1 MRRKLKFL
9 PIFVFL
15 TLSSISLTALKE
27 AAAQNEDD
35 SRQPTATVN
44 ENLLPTGEVIQPAGE
59 VLPYFGRP
67 IDLALATKQKF
78 LVVKDRSSLL
88 LIDTE
93 SFELQQTLPLP
104 NGASIH
110 GIRVLRNGDI
120 LATDAQNSVHLF
132 RSNAGGKHSKSTT
145 IEFAKNSYPC
155 GLCINQAETIAYVA
169 LSKRNTVAIVD
180 LAQGKQTQ
188 ELEVGIAPFDVALS
202 NDESQLIVSNIGG
215 RRPEEGDP
223 TATSAGTEVV
233 VDTRGIAATGSVSI
247 IDTRSFKLL
256 QSVRVGLQPS
266 VLRVFDQHAIV
277 CNTNQDSIS
286 LISLNDYSVR
296 EVVVKPDLNYPF
308 GSMPNGLSLS
318 TDNNLL
324 FVSLAGN
331 NAVAVLDTQDENW
344 TLRGLIPTAWYP
356 AGCVA
361 DENFLYITNTKGFGS
376 RSSRRNA
383 EQGRN
388 SHDQQGVIQR
398 VPLKSINDPAMLK
411 SWTEQ
416 VLNRST
422 LLGET
427 RIADTVQARLDA
439 SDANVRPVPIPK
451 KLGEPSVFKH
461 VIYVIK
467 ENRTFDQ
474 VFGDIP
480 EARAEPSL
488 CVFPENI
495 TPNHHALA
503 RRFGVLDNYYCNGV
517 LSADGHSWATEG
529 NVTPYLERAFGGF
542 TRSYTFG
549 DDPITYSSSGFL
561 WDRVLSA
568 GLSFRNYGEMDYAKI
583 EDGGDYQKV
592 WARYQAGEREV
603 FKQQVGIER
612 LRRYTCRDYPGW
624 NMAIPDVLRMDRFL
638 EEFRKFEKEGGFPNL
653 SLVYLPQD
661 HLGGGV
667 TSSAHMADNDLALGR
682 LVDAV
687 SKSKYWDSTVIFVN
701 EDDPQNGYD
710 HIDGHR
716 SLCLVISP
724 YSKPGVNHQFYNQT
738 SVLRTILHI
747 FGLPSLNQKD
757 AASPLMTDCFN
768 TEPNNSVAFDVLP
781 AAVELNQRPGAAN
794 KQSALERKW
803 RAILATVPIERTGMK
818 TEQDEDN
825 LNRFVWHE
833 QKGWTTPYP
842 AAQAGSH
849 GKGLVDLKLKIDAE
863 ETDD

>member
-1 MRRKLKFL
+1 MQRRPYFPQRLSAL
-9 PIFVFL
+9 LLWTIVFAPL
-15 TLSSISLTALKE
+15 NV
-27 AAAQNEDD
+27 AAQTVDE
-35 SRQPTATVN
+35 SRQPSSTVN
-44 ENLLPTGEVIQPAGE
+44 ETLLPTGEVIQPAGE
-59 VLPYFGRP
+59 LLPYFGRP
-67 IDLALATKQKF
+67 IDLALAVPQK
-78 LVVKDRSSLL
+78 LLAIKDRSSVLL
-88 LIDTE
+88 MDAD
-93 SFELQQTLPLP
+93 SFKLRQTLPLP
-104 NGASIH
+104 NGASIN
-110 GIRVLRNGDI
+110 GIKVLKNGDI
-120 LATDAQNSVHLF
+120 LVTDAQNSVHRF
-132 RSNAGGKHSKSTT
+132 SSNDTGTYSLSKS
-145 IEFAKNSYPC
+145 IEFAKGSYPC
-155 GLCINQAETIAYVA
+155 GLCINQTESLAYVA
-169 LSKRNTVAIVD
+169 LSKRNTVAVID
-180 LAQGKQTQ
+180 LTQHTLAQ
-188 ELEVGIAPFDVALS
+188 EIEVGVAPFDVALS
-202 NDESQLIVSNIGG
+202 EDESQLVVSNIGG
-215 RRPEEGDP
+215 RRPEEGEP
-223 TATSAGTEVV
+223 TAPSAGTEVV
-233 VDTRGIAATGSVSI
+233 VDARGIAATGSVSI
-247 IDTRSFKLL
+247 IDTRSLKLL

-266 VLRVFDQHAIV
+266 VLRVFNQQAIV

-286 LISLNDYSVR
+286 IISLKDYSVR
-296 EVVVKPDLNYPF
+296 EVVVKPDLSYPF
-308 GSMPNGLSLS
+308 GSMPNGLALS
-318 TDNNLL
+318 TDSKML

-331 NAVAVLDTQDENW
+331 NAIAVLDAQDGNW

-361 DENFLYITNTKGFGS
+361 DENYLYITNTKGLGS
-376 RSSRRNA
+376 RSSRRKV

-388 SHDQQGVIQR
+388 SHDQQGVVQR
-398 VPLKSINDPAMLK
+398 VAIKSIQDQRTL
-411 SWTEQ
+411 SGWTEQ
-416 VLNRST
+416 ILTRST

-427 RIADTVQARLDA
+427 RLAETAQARLES
-439 SDANVRPVPIPK
+439 SDANIQPLPIPQ

-474 VFGDIP
+474 VFGDIA
-480 EARAEPSL
+480 EARSEPAL
-488 CVFPENI
+488 CIFPEKL

-653 SLVYLPQD
+653 TLVYLPQD

-667 TSSAHMADNDLALGR
+667 TSAAHMADNDLALGR

-724 YSKPGVNHQFYNQT
+724 YSKPGINHQFYNQT

-747 FGLPSLNQKD
+747 FGLPPLNQKD
-757 AASPLMTDCFN
+757 AASPLMTDCF
-768 TEPNNSVAFDVLP
+768 TSEPNNRLAFDALP
-781 AAVELNQRPGAAN
+781 AAVELNQRPAEAN
-794 KQSALERKW
+794 KQSSLEKKW
-803 RAILATVPIERTGMK
+803 RGILATVPIERTGMK

-849 GKGLVDLKLKIDAE
+849 GKGLIDLKLKIDAA